1 MIVSTAE
8 ALIVTQLDIEWVNRH
23 LENLETMKNTKKNHK
38 FEHVNLHV
46 QNHKNVWTLHFG
58 CSRRRSIGSVSTV
71 CDFVLFVIC
80 MENVFK

>member
-1 MIVSTAE
+1 
-8 ALIVTQLDIEWVNRH
+8 
-23 LENLETMKNTKKNHK
+23 MKNTKKNHK

-71 CDFVLFVIC
+71 LGATTTFFDVR
-80 MENVFK
+80 ENERESVSNAIDPDAILVCPGVCKILWNNQT